1 MSFRLLKAAFGRF
14 YDLPEDATKRDV
26 EDRINAVAQQ
36 DQEVR
41 LYARDLMLYTIAR
54 EISELR
60 RQIGRVVKDDLT
72 PMGGALDAIA
82 DVVEGLGER
91 LQELAAHE
99 LADEDDD
106 EGDGPDIEDERPVD
120 REPVEPGAKRVRAP
134 VEPVKPVDQ
143 AEREP
148 AEPEPKRVRAPRP
161 RKATGEPK
169 SGKRDGEI
177 VVTEEAK
184 P

>member
-54 EISELR
+54 ELSELR

-106 EGDGPDIEDERPVD
+106 DEGDGPDTEDERPVD
-120 REPVEPGAKRVRAP
+120 REPAEPAAKRVRAP
-134 VEPVKPVDQ
+134 VEPVDQ
-143 AEREP
+143 AEREL

-169 SGKRDGEI
+169 SGKRDGGI